1 MVFWK
6 KKQLILENSLG
17 EILKKERIA
26 RGISFDEAEKRTNIQ
41 KKYLI
46 FLEESNYSALPGK
59 VYIKNFIKNYAI
71 FLELDSKYL
80 LEIFEKE
87 YLFFQKIENNKNR
100 IFRNIKIS
108 NFHFM
113 IAPKI
118 LKNIIIAFV
127 VFLCFFYLSGEAKNI
142 SKPPALNICAPANNL
157 ITSEQS
163 IEIIGET
170 EHGSQIF
177 INNKLIIADD
187 KGKFSENI
195 NLQTGINIIKIGVKK
210 KYTKENI
217 IYRKVLVTES

>member
-1 MVFWK
+1 
-6 KKQLILENSLG
+6 
-17 EILKKERIA
+17 
-26 RGISFDEAEKRTNIQ
+26 
-41 KKYLI
+41 
-46 FLEESNYSALPGK
+46 
-59 VYIKNFIKNYAI
+59 
-71 FLELDSKYL
+71 
-80 LEIFEKE
+80 
-87 YLFFQKIENNKNR
+87 
-100 IFRNIKIS
+100 
-108 NFHFM
+108 M

-127 VFLCFFYLSGEAKNI
+127 VFLCFFYLSGESKNI